1 MKKILFFLG
10 CLISFSYAE
19 QSFAQ
24 QQVQQ
29 QSIRKEAG
37 PVTVNVNVSNTAT
50 ANGNTLSP
58 QMQNSLP
65 AQNGRYGNYNT
76 NNSYVKELSGTGS
89 LYGNYPESPYQ
100 ADFQTEMLRHTVWG
114 SLVPRKQLF
123 DDPAK
128 GRYPW
133 RYSTKKVVSKKV
145 ETKKELIDVTKLDLD
160 AICKEREEAKKQ
172 ANVVKNENNT
182 TDNVANS
189 IVINTKDIQK
199 EEVKKTEE
207 VKEPSIYEP
216 VNENKQN
223 EDIQR
228 KVEEIQD
235 ALLAPSVK

>member
-37 PVTVNVNVSNTAT
+37 PVAVNVNFSNTAT

-58 QMQNSLP
+58 QIQNSLP

-100 ADFQTEMLRHTVWG
+100 DNFQTEMLRHTVWG
-114 SLVPRKQLF
+114 ALVPRKKLF

-133 RYSTKKVVSKKV
+133 RYSTNKVVSKKV
-145 ETKKELIDVTKLDLD
+145 ETTKELIDVSKLDLD
-160 AICKEREEAKKQ
+160 AICKEREEAKKKA
-172 ANVVKNENNT
+172 ANNNT
-182 TDNVANS
+182 NDNLANS

-199 EEVKKTEE
+199 TDVQKAEEANQ
-207 VKEPSIYEP
+207 PSIYEP
-216 VNENKQN
+216 VSENKQN

-235 ALLAPSVK
+235 ALLVPSVK